1 MSTIDKTLTLINF
14 ENNWCAQCYT
24 QRPIINKISHDFN
37 SYLNVRVVNSDAH
50 PELAKKYNVYSAP
63 STILLRDGK
72 IVEKITRSI
81 DQSQLTTLIKYY
93 L

>member
-1 MSTIDKTLTLINF
+1 M
-14 ENNWCAQCYT
+14 
-24 QRPIINKISHDFN
+24 
-37 SYLNVRVVNSDAH
+37 NSDAH

-63 STILLRDGK
+63 STILLRDGR
-72 IVEKITRSI
+72 IVEKITRFI

>member
-1 MSTIDKTLTLINF
+1 M
-14 ENNWCAQCYT
+14 
-24 QRPIINKISHDFN
+24 
-37 SYLNVRVVNSDAH
+37 NSDAQ

-63 STILLRDGK
+63 STILLRDGR
-72 IVEKITRSI
+72 IVEKITRFI

>member
-1 MSTIDKTLTLINF
+1 MINF
-14 ENNWCAQCYT
+14 ENDWCAQCYT
-24 QRPIINKISHDFN
+24 QRPIINQVSHKFN
-37 SYLNVRVVNSDAH
+37 SYLNVQIVNTDAH
-50 PELAKKYNVYSAP
+50 LELAKKYNVYSAP

-72 IVEKITRSI
+72 IVEKITRFI

>member
-1 MSTIDKTLTLINF
+1 
-14 ENNWCAQCYT
+14 
-24 QRPIINKISHDFN
+24 
-37 SYLNVRVVNSDAH
+37 VNTDAH
-50 PELAKKYNVYSAP
+50 LELAKKYNVYSAP

-72 IVEKITRSI
+72 IVEKITRFI